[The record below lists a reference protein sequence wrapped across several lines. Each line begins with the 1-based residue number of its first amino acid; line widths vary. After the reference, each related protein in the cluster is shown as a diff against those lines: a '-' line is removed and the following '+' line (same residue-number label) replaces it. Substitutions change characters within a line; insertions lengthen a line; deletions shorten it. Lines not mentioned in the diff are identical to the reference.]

1 MASSGSIYF
10 YDPSLPASI
19 LFTILYAFPAAF
31 LFYTTIIGPR
41 TGKYGHAGYFVPLC
55 IGAAMEV
62 AAYADRCASVKQPGS
77 IPLYAVSSSLVVIA
91 PVFIC
96 ASLYML
102 MGRLIR
108 AGIPEAKGQQQ
119 VFGIAPRWLP
129 RIFVASDII
138 SFLTQVSG
146 SAIASA
152 GDWEGS
158 EKGAGTNVLIG
169 GLALQLATFSMFL
182 AIVVRFHRRVHALRH
197 QVDDNLKKVLLGL
210 YVAGFFIW
218 VCVTAKKVNS
228 SSRSTNGTCISRFVA
243 FTDSLSLPWAS
254 TDTRSGTSGAYMC
267 SRPVRYS
274 SRSAHWGIII
284 QGNGFRDQ
292 S

>member
-19 LFTILYAFPAAF
+19 LFTILYAFPTAF

-62 AAYADRCASVKQPGS
+62 AAYADRCASIKQPGS

-138 SFLTQVSG
+138 SFLTQALG
-146 SAIASA
+146 SAIAAA
-152 GDWEGS
+152 GVWEGS
-158 EKGAGTNVLIG
+158 EKGAGTNALIG
-169 GLALQLATFSMFL
+169 GLALQLATFSMFF

-218 VCVTAKKVNS
+218 VRCVYRLIEFALGIDGYPFWHEWCLYVLEACPMLFALCTLGYYHPGKWLPRSELS
-228 SSRSTNGTCISRFVA
+228 SAMQTQDKEANRTIQHQ
-243 FTDSLSLPWAS
+243 LS
-254 TDTRSGTSGAYMC
+254 
-267 SRPVRYS
+267 
-274 SRSAHWGIII
+274 
-284 QGNGFRDQ
+284 
-292 S
+292 

>member
-1 MASSGSIYF
+1 MPVVVYIQFDGPIPLKMKVSQSDLQAEHLLKSSVDIPKLFFVELVPFVGAAYRLIQVCNETKQTQVHIHTMASSGSIYF

-218 VCVTAKKVNS
+218 T
-228 SSRSTNGTCISRFVA
+228 
-243 FTDSLSLPWAS
+243 
-254 TDTRSGTSGAYMC
+254 
-267 SRPVRYS
+267 
-274 SRSAHWGIII
+274 H
-284 QGNGFRDQ
+284 
-292 S
+292 